1 MINGKKIAVVLPA
14 YNAAKTLEQTYSE
27 IPKDIVDDILLTD
40 DNSHDET
47 VSIAKKLNIYT
58 IKHARNL
65 GYGANQK
72 TCYQAAL
79 SRGADIVIMLHPDYQ
94 YSPKLLGAMVNMLVS
109 GHYDIIIASRI
120 LGKSAVA
127 GGMPLYKYAANR
139 WLTFIQNVFLNCK
152 LSEYHSGYRGWTK
165 EVLLSLDLN
174 QFSNDFIFDNQML
187 CAALYHKFRVGE
199 ISCPTKYFKEASSIN
214 FKRSLTYGLGVLYV
228 SLLYRLSKLHL
239 ISNRLFKL

>member
-1 MINGKKIAVVLPA
+1 
-14 YNAAKTLEQTYSE
+14 
-27 IPKDIVDDILLTD
+27 
-40 DNSHDET
+40 
-47 VSIAKKLNIYT
+47 
-58 IKHARNL
+58 
-65 GYGANQK
+65 
-72 TCYQAAL
+72 
-79 SRGADIVIMLHPDYQ
+79 MLHPDYQ